1 MTETAPGLLAV
12 MPAWLYW
19 AAAIWL
25 GACVGS
31 FLNVVAHRLPI
42 MMQRQETLWAREALE
57 LEGDA
62 EADAGETYNLLVP
75 RSRCPHCGHAIRA
88 HENIPIVSWFLLRGR
103 CSACGAGISPRYP
116 LVEAATAAATCIV
129 VALFGPTWMAL
140 WALLFTWSLIALTL
154 IDLDT
159 QLLPDSIVLPLL
171 WLGLLVNVAGV
182 FAPLADAVIGAAI
195 GYGVLWALYWAFK
208 LLTGK
213 EGMGYGDFKLM
224 GAMGAWLGWAALPG
238 VVLLASLT
246 GIMAAVAMML
256 AGSMARETPMPFGP
270 FIAAAG
276 WLAMLLTVA
285 SVGLPG
291 L

>member
-1 MTETAPGLLAV
+1 MTETAPAWMAG

-19 AAAIWL
+19 SAAVWL

-31 FLNVVAHRLPI
+31 FLNVVVYRLPL
-42 MMQRQETLWAREALE
+42 MMQREEAAWAREALE
-57 LEGDA
+57 LEATADHD
-62 EADAGETYNLLVP
+62 EAPFNLVVP
-75 RSRCPHCGHAIRA
+75 RSRCPHCGHQIRA
-88 HENIPIVSWFLLRGR
+88 WENIPVLGWLLLRGR
-103 CSACGAGISPRYP
+103 CSSCGSPIAMRYP
-116 LVEAATAAATCIV
+116 IVEFATALATCAV
-129 VALFGPTWMAL
+129 LAVFGPTWAAV
-140 WALLFTWSLIALTL
+140 WALAFTWALIALAL

-171 WLGLLVNVAGV
+171 WLGLLVNVAGT
-182 FAPLADAVIGAAI
+182 FTSLPEAVVGAAI
-195 GYGVLWALYWAFK
+195 GYGVLWSLYWAFR

-246 GIMAAVAMML
+246 GIVAAVAMML
-256 AGSMARETPMPFGP
+256 SGKMNRETPMPFGP

-276 WLAMLLTVA
+276 WLAILLAGAPLTVL
-285 SVGLPG
+285 SL
-291 L
+291 

>member
-1 MTETAPGLLAV
+1 MPGWLFWTAV
-12 MPAWLYW
+12 
-19 AAAIWL
+19 IWL
-25 GACVGS
+25 GACIGS
-31 FLNVVAHRLPI
+31 FLNVVVYRLPI
-42 MMQRQETLWAREALE
+42 MMQRQEMQWAREAL
-57 LEGDA
+57 GDEAA
-62 EADAGETYNLLVP
+62 EDSGEEAFNLVVP
-75 RSRCPHCGHAIRA
+75 RSRCPHCGHQVRA
-88 HENIPIVSWFLLRGR
+88 LENIPIVSWLVLRGR
-103 CSACGAGISPRYP
+103 CSACGAGIAMRYP
-116 LVEAATAAATCIV
+116 LVEAGTALATCVIV
-129 VALFGPTWMAL
+129 AVLGPTWTGL
-140 WALLFTWSLIALTL
+140 WALLFTWALIALAL

-171 WLGLLVNVAGV
+171 WLGLLVNVSAV

-195 GYGVLWALYWAFK
+195 GYGTLWALYWAFK

-246 GIMAAVAMML
+246 GIVAAVVLML
-256 AGSMARETPMPFGP
+256 RGDMERETPMPFGP

-276 WLAMLLTVA
+276 WLAMVLTAAPVR
-285 SVGLPG
+285 LPG

>member
-1 MTETAPGLLAV
+1 

-19 AAAIWL
+19 AAVIWL

-31 FLNVVAHRLPI
+31 FLNVVVHRLPI

-57 LEGDA
+57 LEGEDDAAAA
-62 EADAGETYNLLVP
+62 EAYNLVVP
-75 RSRCPHCGHAIRA
+75 RSRCPHCGHPIRA
-88 HENIPIVSWFLLRGR
+88 YENIPVVSWLLLRGR
-103 CSACGAGISPRYP
+103 CSACGAAIALRYP
-116 LVEAATAAATCIV
+116 LVEAGTAAATCV
-129 VALFGPTWMAL
+129 MVALFGPTWMTL
-140 WALLFTWSLIALTL
+140 WALLFTWSLIALAL

-182 FAPLADAVIGAAI
+182 FAPLADAVIGAAV

-246 GIMAAVAMML
+246 GIIAAVAMMF

-276 WLAMLLTVA
+276 WLAMLLTLA
-285 SVGLPG
+285 PVGLPG